1 MLKQYGRFYL
11 KERKMGQNQTLQEW
25 LSFVEG
31 QHPESVI
38 ELGLGRMHRML
49 KALNIHFNSPVIL
62 VGGTNGK
69 GSTCA
74 MLESIYRSAG
84 FKTAVHTSPHM
95 LRFNERARINGEEVD
110 DDCLVEAFAEV
121 EAKRNGLGLTYFEFT
136 ALAILKAFQ
145 KADPDVVILEIGLG
159 GRLDAINALE
169 PTASIVTTIGVDHEA
184 FLGNT
189 RDSIGWEKAHIY
201 RPGKVAVCADPNPP
215 LKLLEVALTMGAN
228 LTLRGKDFD
237 VSVDADSL
245 DFKNAQVKWHLPL
258 PALEGV
264 NQIDNAA
271 GVLQMVSQLLETLPV
286 SQDQIARGL
295 QTVKVTARFQKVLDC
310 PLTYL
315 DVGHNPHAAVVL
327 AKNVSSLPKGG
338 RTLAVFG
345 MLADKDMKEV
355 ITLMRDQIDQWYIAT
370 LPPPRGASAELLRAT
385 MLEAGV
391 KDGKIK
397 VFDTIETALV
407 NAEQEADS
415 KDKIIVFGSFVT
427 VTATLSHFTH

>member
-1 MLKQYGRFYL
+1 MSQK
-11 KERKMGQNQTLQEW
+11 QTLQDW
-25 LSFVEG
+25 LSFVES
-31 QHPESVI
+31 QHPETVI
-38 ELGLGRMHRML
+38 ELGLGRMKRML
-49 KALNIHFNSPVIL
+49 EVLNIRFDCPVIL

-74 MLESIYRSAG
+74 MLESIYRAAG
-84 FKTAVHTSPHM
+84 LTTAVHTSPHM
-95 LRFNERARINGEEVD
+95 LRFNERGRINGKELADVA
-110 DDCLVEAFAEV
+110 LVEAFEEV
-121 EAKRNGLGLTYFEFT
+121 DAKREGLGLTYFEFT
-136 ALAILKAFQ
+136 ALAILLAFQ
-145 KADPDVVILEIGLG
+145 KANPDVVILEIGLG

-201 RPGKVAVCADPNPP
+201 RKGKPAVCADPNPP
-215 LKLLEVALTMGAN
+215 LKLFEVALTMGAK
-228 LTLRGKDFD
+228 LTTRAKDFD
-237 VSVDADSL
+237 VVVADGVL
-245 DFKNAQVKWHLPL
+245 TFKNAKVNWTLPL

-271 GVLQMVSQLLETLPV
+271 GVLQVISELLDQLPV
-286 SQDQIARGL
+286 TEAQIAQGL
-295 QTVKVTARFQKVLDC
+295 REVKITARFQKVADE

-327 AKNVSSLPKGG
+327 AKNVAQLPKGG
-338 RTLAVFG
+338 KTLAVFG
-345 MLADKDMKEV
+345 MLADKDMHEV
-355 ITLMRDQIDQWYIAT
+355 IALMQDQIDQWFIAS
-370 LPPPRGASAELLRAT
+370 LPPPRGASCELLKKT

-397 VFDTIETALV
+397 EFENIEMALV
-407 NAEQEADS
+407 AAQQEADS

-427 VTATLSHFTH
+427 VTATLNHFVH

>member
-1 MLKQYGRFYL
+1 MSQK
-11 KERKMGQNQTLQEW
+11 QTLQEW

-49 KALNIHFNSPVIL
+49 NALDIHFDCPVIL

-74 MLESIYRSAG
+74 MLESIYLAAG

-95 LRFNERARINGEEVD
+95 LRFNERARISGEEVA
-110 DDCLVEAFAEV
+110 DDCMVEAFAEV
-121 EAKRNGLGLTYFEFT
+121 DAKRNGLGLTYFEFT

-145 KADPDVVILEIGLG
+145 KAAPDVVILEIGLG

-228 LTLRGKDFD
+228 LTLRGKDFCVASD
-237 VSVDADSL
+237 KNSL
-245 DFKNAQVKWHLPL
+245 VFKNAQVEWHLPL

-264 NQIDNAA
+264 NQVDNAA
-271 GVLQMVSQLLETLPV
+271 GVLQVVSQLLDVLPV
-286 SQDQIARGL
+286 NVEQIAHGL
-295 QTVKVTARFQKVLDC
+295 QTVKVTARFQKVADE

-327 AKNVSSLPKGG
+327 AKNVSNLPKGG
-338 RTLAVFG
+338 KTLAVFG

-355 ITLMRDQIDQWYIAT
+355 IALMQDQIDQWYIAT
-370 LPPPRGASAELLRAT
+370 LPPPRAASAELLRTT

-407 NAEQEADS
+407 NAQQEADS